1 MNATSKRGS
10 KAVMRMDKK
19 QFRAEKLYQMSLS
32 IAESMLEKGA
42 ISKEEFSE
50 IDTMLLRKYRPILGT
65 LLAGKPL
72 I

>member
-1 MNATSKRGS
+1 
-10 KAVMRMDKK
+10 MDKE

-32 IAESMLEKGA
+32 IAESMIKKG
-42 ISKEEFSE
+42 ILSKEEFTE
-50 IDTMLLRKYRPILGT
+50 IDTILLKKYRPILGT

>member
-1 MNATSKRGS
+1 
-10 KAVMRMDKK
+10 MDKE

-32 IAESMLEKGA
+32 IAESMFKKG
-42 ISKEEFSE
+42 ILSKEEFTE
-50 IDTMLLRKYRPILGT
+50 IDTILLKKYRPILGT

>member
-1 MNATSKRGS
+1 
-10 KAVMRMDKK
+10 MDKE

-32 IAESMLEKGA
+32 LAESMLEKG
-42 ISKEEFSE
+42 IVSREEFSE
-50 IDTMLLRKYRPILGT
+50 IDTMLLQKYRPVLGT